1 MARQNRKRPWKE
13 ELKDFFAMHKGERR
27 AFTVLMGLCL
37 AAAAWVTWEQWI
49 RPPMLADS
57 ETINVVWRS
66 MQDSTAHKHP
76 LTGRTPEDVHLF
88 NFDPN
93 GLPVEQWVLLGLTE
107 RQAAS
112 IHRYEARGG
121 RFRTK
126 GDLARMR
133 VVEPDLFAQWEPYI
147 QLPEMLPK
155 EDRSARAAR
164 GPWPEDTTRTR
175 PGHLAAKSHTGP
187 VELNSADSMAL
198 VAVPGIGPSF
208 ARSILRYRDRLGG
221 FTSLDQL
228 AEVPILRDKPDAVQ
242 ALKTKLRVD
251 GSLVRIIPLNGCTA
265 EDLGPHPY
273 MGWKVAK
280 ALMAYRNQHG
290 PFKQVEDIRGCVLVT
305 DSISMRMRPYL
316 TVGEQDPKNE
326 R

>member
-1 MARQNRKRPWKE
+1 MARQYRKRPWKE

-49 RPPMLADS
+49 RPPLLADS

-66 MQDSTAHKHP
+66 MQDTTDQRPPPAE
-76 LTGRTPEDVHLF
+76 RTLEDLHLF

-93 GLPVEQWVLLGLTE
+93 KLPVEQWVLLGLTE

-121 RFRTK
+121 RFHTK
-126 GDLARMR
+126 ADLARMR
-133 VVEPDLFAQWEPYI
+133 VVDPDLFAQWEPYI
-147 QLPEMLPK
+147 QLPEMLPRD
-155 EDRSARAAR
+155 DRPARAAR
-164 GPWPEDTTRTR
+164 GPWPEDSARAR
-175 PGHLAAKSHTGP
+175 SGHYAAKAHAGP
-187 VELNSADSMAL
+187 LELNAADSAAL
-198 VAVPGIGPSF
+198 VAVQGIGPAF
-208 ARSILRYRDRLGG
+208 ARSILRYRERLGG

-242 ALKTKLRVD
+242 TLKAKLRVD
-251 GSLVRIIPLNGCTA
+251 GSLVRIIPLNSCTA
-265 EDLGPHPY
+265 DDLGRHPY
-273 MGWKVAK
+273 MGWKAAK
-280 ALMAYRNQHG
+280 ALMAYRQQHG
-290 PFKQVEDIRGCVLVT
+290 PFKQVDDIRGCVLVT
-305 DSISMRMRPYL
+305 DSMRLRMGPYL
-316 TVGEQDPKNE
+316 TVGGPATEDE